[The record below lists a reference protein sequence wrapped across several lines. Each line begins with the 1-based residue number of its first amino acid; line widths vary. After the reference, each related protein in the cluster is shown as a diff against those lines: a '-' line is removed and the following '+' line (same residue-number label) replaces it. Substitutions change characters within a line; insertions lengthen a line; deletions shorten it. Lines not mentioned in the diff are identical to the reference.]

1 MNNSNNSKDINVPK
15 LLGPKNIIKIGE
27 NAQITIGTYQK
38 RINVYQDVVLE
49 LKDKEI
55 FLGRFVTEEDDLVVK
70 YKNGK
75 ILIGRE
81 KAEKSGT
88 KLTKVLTLY
97 EVIDDTFYSCSE
109 IEALSMFDPSINGT
123 HLQNKNTYM
132 SRSDLEKIIRLRVSW
147 SNSVGGTKN

>member
-1 MNNSNNSKDINVPK
+1 MNNSNNNTDINVPK
-15 LLGPKNIIKIGE
+15 LLGPKSVIKIGE

-49 LKDKEI
+49 LKDKDI
-55 FLGRFVTEEDDLVVK
+55 FLGRFVTEDDELVVK
-70 YKNGK
+70 YKDGK

-81 KAEKSGT
+81 KGT

-109 IEALSMFDPSINGT
+109 IEALSMFDPSIDGT
-123 HLQNKNTYM
+123 NLQNKNTYM
-132 SRSDLEKIIRLRVSW
+132 HRSDLEKIIRLR
-147 SNSVGGTKN
+147 